1 MCPRFDSWWHHSN
14 VRAGFVRL
22 FFLPM
27 TKPVLV
33 NTAEALELALRAAL
47 PAGAQLFCL
56 ADLHT
61 QSLCLP
67 ALGAFVREEDF
78 LLTAPGEAAKSVE
91 TSNRLWLEL
100 ASRHAERQAVLINLG
115 GGVITDLGGWLA
127 STYKRGIPFI
137 HIPTSLLGMAD
148 AAIGGKT
155 ALNAGP
161 VKNLIG
167 TWAEA
172 RAILIHPPFLR
183 TLPKKEIRSGCA
195 EMLKHGLIREAA
207 HWEAVSEAME
217 RGTPGAGEVY
227 RSACIKWEI
236 ASADPR
242 ETGVRK
248 LLNFGHTF
256 GHALEAHFLDTD
268 NPLTHGDAIAAGMVV
283 ETVLSE
289 HRLQLDPAA
298 SENIVA
304 RLLHFFPVRDC
315 LSVPL
320 DRILG
325 FMAHDKKI
333 SAGIHHFS
341 LLQSPGH
348 GVFGVPCT
356 TDEII
361 RAWQEANRRIS
372 A

>member
-1 MCPRFDSWWHHSN
+1 
-14 VRAGFVRL
+14 
-22 FFLPM
+22 M

-33 NTAEALELALRAAL
+33 RTAEALDDALRAAL

-56 ADLHT
+56 ADMHT
-61 QSLCLP
+61 QSLWLP
-67 ALGAFVREEDF
+67 ALGAFVKEEDC
-78 LLTAPGEAAKSVE
+78 LLTAPGEGSKSVE

-100 ASRHAERQAVLINLG
+100 AGRHADRHAVLINLG
-115 GGVITDLGGWLA
+115 GGVITDLGGWVA

-167 TWAEA
+167 TLAEA

-183 TLPKKEIRSGCA
+183 TLPNKEIRSGCA
-195 EMLKHGLIREAA
+195 EMLKHGLIWEAA
-207 HWEAVSEAME
+207 HWEAVTQAME
-217 RGTPGAGEVY
+217 RGAPGTDEVY

-236 ASADPR
+236 ASADPQ

-248 LLNFGHTF
+248 LLNFGHTV

-268 NPLTHGDAIAAGMVV
+268 CAVTHGDAIAAGMVV

-298 SENIVA
+298 SENVVA
-304 RLLHFFPVRDC
+304 RLLHFFPVREC
-315 LSVPL
+315 LSVPI

-333 SAGIHHFS
+333 NAGTQHFS

-348 GVFGVPCT
+348 GVYGVPCT
-356 TDEII
+356 TDEIM
-361 RAWQEANRRIS
+361 RAWHEAIRRIS